1 MELHTVRR
9 PRLRNTGENGFFIR
23 NLRFPKN
30 LGWNNKA
37 TVAEAEIQSKARNGT
52 EPPIGKQ
59 WEVFVCGFLNEN
71 RLLIHREACILKS
84 MNRFV
89 LKRSLYKRLAYLPN
103 NNLFSTAESIM
114 IRSE

>member
-1 MELHTVRR
+1 MRMVCR
-9 PRLRNTGENGFFIR
+9 PRLRNTGENEFSVR
-23 NLRFPKN
+23 DLRFPKN
-30 LGWNNKA
+30 LDWNNK
-37 TVAEAEIQSKARNGT
+37 TIVAEAEIQLKAGNGT

-59 WEVFVCGFLNEN
+59 WEVFVCGFPNEN

-114 IRSE
+114 IRSEMT